1 MPTVRETLRAGAARL
16 SAAGVTEA
24 SNDAALLLSFV
35 TGEAPLS
42 LRADSGRELA
52 AEDAVAYEALL
63 IRRAAR
69 EPLQYITGEAPFM
82 GLMLK
87 AAPRVLIPRF
97 DTETLCEQALLRL
110 CGREH
115 VLDLCTGSG
124 ALAVAIADRFPDATV
139 FAGDISS
146 DAVALALENA
156 SRCGVNVTVRQGD
169 LFAPFAG
176 ERFDMIVSNPP
187 YIPSGDLLGLME
199 EVHSEPVLALDGG
212 RDGLD
217 FYRRIIDEAPHY
229 LTAKGWLLL
238 EFGDGQ
244 ASAVAALLSENFEEI
259 AVYSDLNGL
268 ERAAA
273 GRLKRGICA

>member
-1 MPTVRETLRAGAARL
+1 MPTVREALRAGAARL

-87 AAPRVLIPRF
+87 AVPRVLIPRF

>member
-42 LRADSGRELA
+42 LRADSGHELA

>member
-1 MPTVRETLRAGAARL
+1 MPTVREALRAGAARL

>member
-1 MPTVRETLRAGAARL
+1 MPTVREALRAGAARL

-156 SRCGVNVTVRQGD
+156 LRCGVNVTVRQGD

-244 ASAVAALLSENFEEI
+244 ASAVTALLSENFEEI